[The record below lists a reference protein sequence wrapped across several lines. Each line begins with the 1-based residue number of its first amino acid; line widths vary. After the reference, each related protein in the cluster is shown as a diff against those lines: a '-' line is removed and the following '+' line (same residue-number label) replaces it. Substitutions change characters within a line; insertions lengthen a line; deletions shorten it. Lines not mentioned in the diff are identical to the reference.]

1 MQQKDSTRRSGG
13 SSDDRI
19 EGAATDP
26 SRKVATTINLA
37 MKMTNLYIHEHD
49 ELIIMA

>member
-13 SSDDRI
+13 SDDRI

-26 SRKVATTINLA
+26 SRKVATTIDLA